1 MGTASL
7 GKRTIYRATQTLGYE
22 VDGYPQELK
31 PRTLVNGVFN
41 CKEVV
46 EYIDVSDKA
55 VRLFESFYLFNTGE
69 ISEAQDVVLSGE
81 APGGIV
87 HAVTNDIIRFEKNAY
102 VLKNKFDVSKS
113 GDQQSSSYQP
123 ISGLDIDSTYLT
135 LKTENFNGMIEKLKP
150 QDLIYYQGAFW
161 VVEETRETFTYS
173 PREKMTLH
181 FAMKQI
187 KK

>member
-1 MGTASL
+1 M

-31 PRTLVNGVFN
+31 PRVLVNGIFN
-41 CKEVV
+41 CKEDV
-46 EYIDVSDKA
+46 EYVDVATRA
-55 VRLFESFYLFNTGE
+55 VRLFGRFYTFSSGTISDGE
-69 ISEAQDVVLSGE
+69 DDILDLDEYEG
-81 APGGIV
+81 
-87 HAVTNDIIRFEKNAY
+87 DIIDVNNSDILRFEKNAY
-102 VLKNKFDVSKS
+102 VLKTTFDVSKS

-135 LKTENFNGMIEKLKP
+135 LKTENFNNMREKLKP